1 MNYIDINR
9 AKLIYRE
16 TIKVSGGGEDSIINI
31 GSLESIL
38 EHIQNDDYYP
48 TIEEKLNHLVYS
60 VNKNHCFVDGNKR
73 LSITLGTDFLIVNGY
88 YKIIRKFITEMEN
101 ISYHLAAG
109 KISKELLQK
118 IINSLLN
125 EIDFSE
131 SLKLEI
137 FMSINNE
144 N

>member
-1 MNYIDINR
+1 MNYIDLTR
-9 AKLIYRE
+9 AKIIHRE
-16 TIKVSGGGEDSIINI
+16 TIKISGGGEDGIINI
-31 GSLESIL
+31 GTLESIL

-48 TIEEKLNHLVYS
+48 TIEEKLNHLVFA
-60 VNKNHCFVDGNKR
+60 VNKSHCFVDGNKR
-73 LSITLGTDFLIVNGY
+73 LSITLGTDFLLVNGY
-88 YKIIRKFITEMEN
+88 FKIIRRFITEMEN

-125 EIDFSE
+125 DIDFSE

>member
-1 MNYIDINR
+1 MNYIDLTR
-9 AKLIYRE
+9 AKIIHRE
-16 TIKVSGGGEDSIINI
+16 TIKISGGGEDGIINL
-31 GSLESIL
+31 GALESIL

-48 TIEEKLNHLVYS
+48 TIEEKLNHLVYA

-73 LSITLGTDFLIVNGY
+73 LSITLGTDLLLVNGY
-88 YKIIRKFITEMEN
+88 FKIIRKFITEMEN

-118 IINSLLN
+118 VIISLLN
-125 EIDFSE
+125 DIDFSE

-137 FMSINNE
+137 LISINNE
-144 N
+144 D